1 MRHAQ
6 VRTRGIDRDSYEP
19 AYAQL
24 VNILRGQIAS
34 GEYRPG
40 SRLPSEAQLCREYEV
55 SPMTVRR
62 AINVLLEQ
70 RVVVTTQGKGTFV
83 KPLGLGT
90 GTFGLEELTGLLEGE
105 GTTVVRLLQAS
116 ILPADERIARKL
128 SVAVGAQTIYL
139 RRLLLKE
146 QDPILYHQEY
156 LVYDPKRP
164 IVEAEMEV
172 TSLRGLFAG
181 TGESDFKGGVLT
193 IEATTLTAEEA
204 KLLAGKPGQP
214 AFRVAHRFYD
224 FSDRPGSWG
233 WFICRGD
240 RIRFQAT
247 VGMWSGGEPE
257 WKNASVGA

>member
-1 MRHAQ
+1 MRQ
-6 VRTRGIDRDSYEP
+6 SQRGRIAIDRESYEP

-24 VNILRGQIAS
+24 VNILRRQIAA

-62 AINVLLEQ
+62 AINVLLDQ
-70 RVVVTTQGKGTFV
+70 QIVVTSQGKGTFV

-90 GTFGLEELTGLLEGE
+90 GIFGLQELTALLEEQGR
-105 GTTVVRLLQAS
+105 TSVRLLQAS
-116 ILPADERIARKL
+116 VLPADERTARKL
-128 SVAVGAQTIYL
+128 SVPEGTRTIYL
-139 RRLLLKE
+139 RRLLLKD
-146 QDPILYHQEY
+146 QDPVLYHQEY
-156 LVYDPKRP
+156 LVYDPTRP
-164 IVEAEMEV
+164 TVEAEMEV

-204 KLLAGKPGQP
+204 KLLAGTAGQA
-214 AFRVAHRFYD
+214 AFRVAHKFYD
-224 FSDRPGSWG
+224 FNDRPGSWG

-240 RIRFQAT
+240 RIKFRAT
-247 VGMWSGGEPE
+247 VGMWSELEADLKNGSGG
-257 WKNASVGA
+257 A